1 MWKRHNDPNAPN
13 KYFCS
18 GTRLEGS
25 IWVNKQRD
33 TVFFEKFD
41 LKSVWAKA
49 WKWSILGSSKFT
61 RNPISTSWSFCS
73 TDWWTSEFRHFC
85 IWNYQQL
92 NKRSYYTFKN
102 NYDSPKPI
110 RFGPYHTEIRLNVYW
125 KHTLETLPFGNII
138 LFWKQIF
145 IILER
150 STEYWKKCRLET
162 KSL

>member
-1 MWKRHNDPNAPN
+1 MSGPKLEKRM
-13 KYFCS
+13 
-18 GTRLEGS
+18 
-25 IWVNKQRD
+25 
-33 TVFFEKFD
+33 
-41 LKSVWAKA
+41 
-49 WKWSILGSSKFT
+49 ILGSSKLT
-61 RNPISTSWSFCS
+61 KNLISTSWYFCS

-85 IWNYQQL
+85 IWNYQKL

-110 RFGPYHTEIRLNVYW
+110 RYGPYHTEIRLNVYW

-150 STEYWKKCRLET
+150 YTEYWKNVDWKQNLYNWKYMVFWLEVKWDAWWYNGHCLFT
-162 KSL
+162 AS